1 MPTER
6 NTGSRAES
14 MRLSFENYLKEF
26 GTTVSIRKTTDTLD
40 SMNRVTATSVSTTN
54 GIKADIQWVTKKD
67 LMHLNVGDVKI
78 GDGMIF
84 FKYNQNIDIHDE
96 IEFNGKRFRIVSEIE
111 GEVVQGDLTYL
122 GYLIRLNAQT

>member
-6 NTGSRAES
+6 NTGSRAQS

-40 SMNRVTATSVSTTN
+40 SMNRVTATSVSTTT

-96 IEFNGKRFRIVSEIE
+96 IEFNGKRYRIVSEIE